1 MPRGSLI
8 LYCHARITC
17 AGAGYPDL
25 REAKGSMIVPTPVL
39 GEWWRGRT
47 DWRETILASIIVEP
61 LDTRLAKTAGE
72 AMAHV
77 RGATLVD
84 AVVMASAARA
94 GGVVYT
100 SDFDDLARL
109 QTFFPTVRVL
119 SSS

>member
-1 MPRGSLI
+1 
-8 LYCHARITC
+8 
-17 AGAGYPDL
+17 
-25 REAKGSMIVPTPVL
+25 MIVPTPVL

-61 LDTRLAKTAGE
+61 LDARLAKTAGE

-100 SDFDDLARL
+100 SDFDDRARL